1 MGEEEGRLLPCAH
14 PLQDFQAVL
23 RGATQQFLNGL
34 WFCDIK
40 TVKEGAVEV
49 LNKER
54 ESQEVLERQHQQKV
68 ETQSS
73 NHTLSAPP
81 FTHVPGR

>member
-1 MGEEEGRLLPCAH
+1 MLPCAY

-40 TVKEGAVEV
+40 TVKEGAIEV
-49 LNKER
+49 LNKKGKAR
-54 ESQEVLERQHQQKV
+54 K
-68 ETQSS
+68 
-73 NHTLSAPP
+73 
-81 FTHVPGR
+81 F